1 MILLNLNL
9 PPDQR
14 YKVTNILPSII
25 IPGPKKP
32 KDINSFLRPLIDE
45 LTILE
50 TGHSTIVDGDNG
62 EVFTLRAHV
71 LMVTG
76 DGPAV
81 ADAMGMKSPGNA
93 FRPCRMCT
101 ITGVRRTDTQ
111 HSPYYVPHTD
121 YPFESPPIRT
131 QLRVDIE
138 TVEIAN
144 DDESRLLT
152 GIRGKTELLRLRSIH
167 FPRSFPG
174 DIMHCVLQN
183 IAPLLFQLWNRT
195 KLAIDNKNATTTSST
210 VHQDRP
216 GLPSYHLEKSDLDS
230 IGDALVQSR
239 ATIPLSLG
247 HAPRRIDNHYKG
259 FKAAEWKAWLI
270 HYGPPLLWKHLHET
284 YLANFRDLGIFY
296 RLATTPVMSRSEIPR
311 IAAIARKFVSTYEKI
326 YYRGQQERLPVCTI
340 NIHSILHFAD
350 WITDFGPA
358 CYFWQFPMERFC
370 GIIKPMARSKS
381 KLGTSIAN
389 GVVIAEHLSH
399 LRFVHPDFAEPETT
413 VSEDIHYPRLANQ
426 VHQDLTSQQWVRLL
440 QVRRGRP
447 IDSMLLY
454 KRCHLNYRT
463 TIGSRLSQVAND
475 TNREDCRILYHSI
488 RGERNFGVVEFF
500 ATVTDGD
507 SSDDWAYIA
516 TLTGEVRHRQEGVI
530 AVQQEGR
537 HTWIQTGQI
546 HGLIGLIKEGEARFY
561 MIISEES
568 DM

>member
-1 MILLNLNL
+1 MLSSIL
-9 PPDQR
+9 
-14 YKVTNILPSII
+14 

-32 KDINSFLRPLIDE
+32 KNLNSFLRPLVDE
-45 LTILE
+45 LEALE
-50 TGHSTIVDGDNG
+50 NGQVTAVDGDTG
-62 EVFTLRAHV
+62 REFILHAHV
-71 LMVTG
+71 LIVTG
-76 DGPAV
+76 DGPAT

-101 ITGVRRTDTQ
+101 IAGTRRTDVRQ
-111 HSPYYVPHTD
+111 SPYYVPHTN
-121 YPFESPPIRT
+121 YPFERPPIRT
-131 QLRVDIE
+131 NLRDNIN

-144 DDESRLLT
+144 DDESRRLT
-152 GIRGKTELLRLRSIH
+152 GIKDKSELLRLRSIH

-183 IAPLLFQLWNRT
+183 ITPMLFQLWNGT
-195 KLAIDNKNATTTSST
+195 KLAIDDKKASHSRAY
-210 VHQDRP
+210 QDCS
-216 GLPSYHLEKSDLDS
+216 GLPSYCLKKDDLDS
-230 IGDALVQSR
+230 IGDALAQSR

-247 HAPRRIDNHYKG
+247 HAPRRINNHYKG
-259 FKAAEWKAWLI
+259 FKAVEWKEWLI
-270 HYGPPLLWKHLHET
+270 HYGTPLLWKHLDET
-284 YLANFRDLGIFY
+284 YLANFRDLGTFY
-296 RLATTPVMSRSEIPR
+296 RLATAPAVSYHDLSQ
-311 IAAIARKFVSTYEKI
+311 IASIARNFVCRYEKI
-326 YYRGQQERLPVCTI
+326 YYRNEQARLPVCTI

-350 WITDFGPA
+350 WIADFGPA

-488 RGERNFGVVEFF
+488 RCERNFGVVEFF

-546 HGLIGLIKEGEARFY
+546 HGLIG
-561 MIISEES
+561 
-568 DM
+568 